1 MPIRLDGRSIGEARH
16 LSVRLEPDAVDI
28 WI

>member
-1 MPIRLDGRSIGEARH
+1 MPIWLDGRSIGEARH
-16 LSVRLEPDAVDI
+16 LSIRLEPDAVDI